1 MTPAMPPS
9 PIAQIASAQPASAAP
24 GAARGAA
31 AGNRATAL
39 PKSAVLPDPATLSR
53 RETLPADQ
61 QAPLKRAVLVVPQN
75 LGQGAKIALDDLTA
89 YLKTVTGQPVLR
101 VTAAPGK
108 PLRLPAEADGATV
121 IVLGQGG
128 PSAGLTPTVPSAAEG
143 YALEARQ
150 AIVDGKPR
158 EVVGLTGSDQMGL
171 QYGIYRLMEL
181 SGKRF
186 YSYTDAY
193 TPERGTAVVPAGG
206 YRETHAPGAQMAVRG
221 FSPHLYHPI
230 PLSIAFHNP
239 SAEHEAM
246 VKRYIDWCVQNGQN
260 YVKFPMLELDQR
272 NRFIP
277 MKAGHENFDAW
288 TPHARAIV
296 EYAKQRGVKV
306 SLNVGFASYASANI
320 FAVNPIK
327 AIYQSVRL
335 ELARRGHTER
345 RTQIA
350 ELKQTIAQIDEK
362 LGKASPRDRQK
373 LVAERRKA
381 TETLTVV
388 EAKDALQDRTYQAL
402 LKRYAADGRADIG
415 RLVDKLMVVPWDE
428 ISWNMGTSEF
438 TPTNDDLTIGWLN
451 DAAAHMKRKYPG
463 VRTTMTSHVPQHPHS
478 EKYDESYYNLVRFA
492 DPEVGALVHT
502 THAYGLTDKAPV
514 YGNEDFTHKLK
525 LLQQSTPERLDLYYP
540 ETSYWVAHDVSVPL
554 FLPVYMLN
562 RRHDVELLKG
572 IPHVDGQVDFT
583 TAWEW
588 GYWLNDY
595 AVARMQHHPEESL
608 TEILDGAFAPFGS
621 ARTPMVKLMNDAMR
635 FQQEYLI
642 EKGLI
647 RHLQGFDK
655 LTDFGAMAHEH
666 PVLSQVLKG
675 TNASPIRLKPATIMT
690 WNAAQLAAFERGELA
705 DLGKVARTFQAQ
717 ADEADALAP
726 QVAPGALKYHDELA
740 DGFRIN
746 ALRARQAHAALQAAV
761 YARKAELTGLS
772 EYRRRGEAALGEV
785 RRVVDLALAQIRNRE
800 QDYRESPEYTH
811 AKSQAKTMWSG
822 RYLTPVHEGTYWK
835 NTHDEVAR
843 LFEKPAFDDE
853 AKAAPAPRR

>member
-1 MTPAMPPS
+1 MPPN
-9 PIAQIASAQPASAAP
+9 PIAQIASAQTASAAP
-24 GAARGAA
+24 GAARGAT

-39 PKSAVLPDPATLSR
+39 PKSAVLPDPATLTR

-75 LGQGAKIALDDLTA
+75 LGPGAAIALDDLTA

-128 PSAGLTPTVPSAAEG
+128 PSAGLTPTVSTAAEG

-350 ELKQTIAQIDEK
+350 ELKQTIAQIDAK
-362 LGKASPRDRQK
+362 LGAAAPRDRQA
-373 LVAERRKA
+373 LVAERQSA
-381 TETLTVV
+381 TRTLAVV

-415 RLVDKLMVVPWDE
+415 QLVDKLMVVPWDE

-451 DAAAHMKRKYPG
+451 
-463 VRTTMTSHVPQHPHS
+463 
-478 EKYDESYYNLVRFA
+478 
-492 DPEVGALVHT
+492 
-502 THAYGLTDKAPV
+502 
-514 YGNEDFTHKLK
+514 
-525 LLQQSTPERLDLYYP
+525 
-540 ETSYWVAHDVSVPL
+540 
-554 FLPVYMLN
+554 
-562 RRHDVELLKG
+562 
-572 IPHVDGQVDFT
+572 
-583 TAWEW
+583 
-588 GYWLNDY
+588 
-595 AVARMQHHPEESL
+595 
-608 TEILDGAFAPFGS
+608 
-621 ARTPMVKLMNDAMR
+621 
-635 FQQEYLI
+635 
-642 EKGLI
+642 
-647 RHLQGFDK
+647 
-655 LTDFGAMAHEH
+655 
-666 PVLSQVLKG
+666 
-675 TNASPIRLKPATIMT
+675 
-690 WNAAQLAAFERGELA
+690 
-705 DLGKVARTFQAQ
+705 
-717 ADEADALAP
+717 
-726 QVAPGALKYHDELA
+726 
-740 DGFRIN
+740 
-746 ALRARQAHAALQAAV
+746 
-761 YARKAELTGLS
+761 
-772 EYRRRGEAALGEV
+772 
-785 RRVVDLALAQIRNRE
+785 
-800 QDYRESPEYTH
+800 
-811 AKSQAKTMWSG
+811 
-822 RYLTPVHEGTYWK
+822 
-835 NTHDEVAR
+835 
-843 LFEKPAFDDE
+843 
-853 AKAAPAPRR
+853 